1 LLPEDI
7 KAEDKFG
14 RINGLIETFP
24 ETDPQELLARYVR
37 RFPGVGFLNKDS
49 SSETFEMG
57 YRATRR
63 LLEEEPDV
71 NGIIYLSDYY
81 ALGGAKYLIE
91 KGCKIGQDIAIAGFN
106 NTNAVRFS
114 GIPVMTADHRVDVIS
129 KKLIDN
135 IEGREPYSSIVK
147 PEVIF
152 Y

>member
-1 LLPEDI
+1 
-7 KAEDKFG
+7 
-14 RINGLIETFP
+14 
-24 ETDPQELLARYVR
+24 
-37 RFPGVGFLNKDS
+37 
-49 SSETFEMG
+49 MG

-91 KGCKIGQDIAIAGFN
+91 KGCKIGKDIAIAGFN